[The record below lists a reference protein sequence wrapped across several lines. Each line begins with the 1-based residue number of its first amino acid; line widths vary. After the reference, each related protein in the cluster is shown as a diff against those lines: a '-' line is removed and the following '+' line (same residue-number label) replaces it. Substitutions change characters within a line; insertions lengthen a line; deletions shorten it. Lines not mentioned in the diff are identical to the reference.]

1 MNKAIV
7 IGNITRD
14 PDVRMTGSGIS
25 VCTFTVAV
33 QRRFANQNG
42 ERQADFIPVV
52 CWRGLAENC
61 GKYLKKGSKVGVCG
75 SIQTRNYEAQDGT
88 KRYVTEIIADEVEF
102 LERAGQNAD
111 RGHRA
116 PPPPEPAFGN
126 SGLGFGDT
134 VEDDELPF

>member
-111 RGHRA
+111 RGHQA

>member
-33 QRRFANQNG
+33 QRRFSNQSG
-42 ERQADFIPVV
+42 ERQADFIPIV

-61 GKYLKKGSKVGVCG
+61 GKYLKKGSKVGVSG

-102 LERAGQNAD
+102 LDRPVGSGEPRQSMGAG
-111 RGHRA
+111 A
-116 PPPPEPAFGN
+116 PSFGGD
-126 SGLGFGDT
+126 SGFGDAL
-134 VEDDELPF
+134 EDDELPF

>member
-42 ERQADFIPVV
+42 ER
-52 CWRGLAENC
+52 
-61 GKYLKKGSKVGVCG
+61 
-75 SIQTRNYEAQDGT
+75 
-88 KRYVTEIIADEVEF
+88 
-102 LERAGQNAD
+102 
-111 RGHRA
+111 
-116 PPPPEPAFGN
+116 
-126 SGLGFGDT
+126 
-134 VEDDELPF
+134 LPH

>member
-52 CWRGLAENC
+52 CWGYAVPFRP
-61 GKYLKKGSKVGVCG
+61 V
-75 SIQTRNYEAQDGT
+75 ITRPRMVPSAM
-88 KRYVTEIIADEVEF
+88 
-102 LERAGQNAD
+102 
-111 RGHRA
+111 
-116 PPPPEPAFGN
+116 
-126 SGLGFGDT
+126 
-134 VEDDELPF
+134 